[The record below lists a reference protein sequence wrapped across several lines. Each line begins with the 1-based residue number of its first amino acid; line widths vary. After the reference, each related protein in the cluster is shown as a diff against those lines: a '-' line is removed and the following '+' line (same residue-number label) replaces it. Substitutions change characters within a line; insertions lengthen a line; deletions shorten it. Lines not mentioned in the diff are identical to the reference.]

1 MNKKRRALILT
12 LMVFAL
18 LLACSPCRSG
28 ESAIPGGPVQVSPE
42 AADRLEAKLREA
54 LQNNPSGQFILHLT
68 DEEVTSYAALKL
80 GEAEEAPITDPQ
92 IRFTKGK
99 VYMTGNV
106 VGVLP
111 FRVRATVVA
120 SAEIVDEQ
128 LQVKLDK
135 VTLGPLPVPNSML
148 KRLSQTINETL
159 SEAQLE
165 ITVSEIQILEGEI
178 LIAGAINPK

>member
-1 MNKKRRALILT
+1 MNRKRRALMLS
-12 LMVFAL
+12 LAVFVL
-18 LLACSPCRSG
+18 LLACAPGRSG
-28 ESAIPGGPVQVSPE
+28 EPSIPGGPVQVSPE

-80 GEAEEAPITDPQ
+80 GETEEAPITDPQ

-99 VYMTGNV
+99 VYMTGKI

-111 FRVRATVVA
+111 VRVGALVVA
-120 SAEIVDEQ
+120 SAQIVDGQ
-128 LQVKLDK
+128 LQVTLDK
-135 VTLGPLPVPNSML
+135 VALGPVPVPNPML
-148 KRLSQTINETL
+148 KRFSQTINETL